1 MQPTNYTS
9 VPYQPQPGQGQGQG
23 VQYNAYG
30 QVVQGRP
37 LNTTITAQPI
47 YGENTQGVNAQG
59 TVYSKKIHYYFQIYI
74 DVLQFSLL

>member
-47 YGENTQGVNAQG
+47 YGENTQGVNSQG
-59 TVYSKKIHYYFQIYI
+59 TVRLRF
-74 DVLQFSLL
+74 LLLLGPYLH